1 MTRKLDRNLAL
12 AHRRQVKID
21 EEFRQAR
28 QPVVAGDLLQIVRN
42 RAAQERRDRQIGLDR
57 GEQRLHAGDLADRTP
72 IAAGIAERVEHN
84 GSEGAFLVAQRDRQ
98 RVVVA
103 RGPLDGTRPD
113 QIVLKER
120 LADAIRASIHSQ
132 DLEVQLVRRELLSE
146 IPWVNR
152 VLLGVQ
158 VVTQFKKIIDQ
169 AAAEVTV
176 MRLLLFSLTA
186 GVLAFLAVSMVS
198 TSLLL
203 MFFFGILATSL
214 PTLHILA
221 KRRKR
226 LNKFLSLLPDALDL
240 MSRGLS
246 AGHAFTEALQ
256 MVATE
261 MPEPIASEFRKTYEE
276 QNLGLSLKLALE
288 NLVERVPLLDL
299 RMCVT
304 AVLIQRETGGN
315 LSELLEKVAHT
326 IRERFRIMEDL
337 KTLTL
342 SSRWSAWLLCG
353 LPIFLAVYVT
363 LMNPGYMDVMWRDP
377 RGHWLLAL
385 AAIMQVL
392 GMLMVQKIMKIRI

>member
-1 MTRKLDRNLAL
+1 MVYAL
-12 AHRRQVKID
+12 YLITSRSTEAK
-21 EEFRQAR
+21 
-28 QPVVAGDLLQIVRN
+28 
-42 RAAQERRDRQIGLDR
+42 
-57 GEQRLHAGDLADRTP
+57 RT
-72 IAAGIAERVEHN
+72 
-84 GSEGAFLVAQRDRQ
+84 L
-98 RVVVA
+98 
-103 RGPLDGTRPD
+103 
-113 QIVLKER
+113 LKER
-120 LADAIRASIHSQ
+120 LADAIRSSVHSN

-152 VLLGVQ
+152 VMLGIQ
-158 VVTQFKKIIDQ
+158 ITSQMKKMIDQ
-169 AAAEVTV
+169 AASEVTV
-176 MRLLLFSLTA
+176 MRLILFSLTA

-198 TSLLL
+198 TSYLL
-203 MFFFGILATSL
+203 MFFFAILATVL
-214 PTLHILA
+214 PFLHILA
-221 KRRKR
+221 KRKKR
-226 LNKFLSLLPDALDL
+226 LNKFLQLLPDALDL

-256 MVATE
+256 MVSTE
-261 MPEPIASEFRKTYEE
+261 MPEPISSEFRKTYEE

-304 AVLIQRETGGN
+304 AVMIQRETGGN

-337 KTLTL
+337 KTMTL

-377 RGHWLLAL
+377 RGHWLLAI
-385 AAIMQVL
+385 AAIMQIL
-392 GMLMVQKIMKIRI
+392 GILMVQKIMRIRI